1 MNNLTPKQEGFCIS
15 YIETGNA
22 SEAYRLNYSVEKMK
36 PDTVNR
42 KAKFEMDKGKIKQCY
57 WLTHVTQI

>member
-1 MNNLTPKQEGFCIS
+1 MKNLTPKQKGFCIS

-42 KAKFEMDKGKIKQCY
+42 KAKFEMDKGRLSSVIG
-57 WLTHVTQI
+57 WHT